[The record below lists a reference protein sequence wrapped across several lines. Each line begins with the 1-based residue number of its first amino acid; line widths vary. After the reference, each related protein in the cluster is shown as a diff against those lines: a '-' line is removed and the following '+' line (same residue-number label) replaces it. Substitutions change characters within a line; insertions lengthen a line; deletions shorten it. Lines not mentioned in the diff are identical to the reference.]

1 MRRHF
6 LVWLS
11 ILVVVT
17 LGYPVV
23 ATGSPWI
30 HHDLAVKLEPTNQ
43 RMVVTDRVTLP
54 ERVFPPAGTSLKFH
68 LHPDLE
74 VTSPTPGVVLSQ
86 EDSASGGSSQE
97 HPLVETYRVSMPRGR
112 RTFELRYGGQIHHS
126 VEAYGEDYAR
136 SSGHTPG
143 IISPEGVFLSP
154 GSGWYPAIGN
164 DLITFTLDVELPR
177 GWGAVSQGERTQQTQ
192 EGGRSYAHWE
202 SPEPQ
207 EGIYL
212 VAGQF
217 YEYTR
222 QVQNDIRAMVF
233 LRAPDEK
240 LAGRY
245 LDATRQYLAM
255 YGDLIGPYPY
265 RKFAL
270 VENFWETGYGM
281 PSFTLLGRKVV
292 RFPFII
298 YSSYPHEILHNWWAN
313 GVYVDFDGGN
323 WCEGLTAYLSD
334 HLIQEQRGN
343 GAGHRQRSLQK
354 YTDYVTQ
361 ERDLPLRD
369 FRSRHGS
376 ATEAIGYTK
385 MMMFCHML
393 RLDLGDRTF
402 IQALKR
408 FYQDNLFRVASFD
421 DLNKAFEAVSK
432 RDLHAEF
439 SQWVERPGAPEL
451 RVEDR
456 EVLRKGKEY
465 TLTLHLEQ
473 VQNEPPY
480 RLRIPLAV
488 TLEGDERAFQTSI
501 FMVNRTQD
509 IKLQSSARPLRVD
522 IDPEFDVFRRL
533 DRQEIPPAMSQPF
546 GARRVSI
553 LLPSQAPGSL
563 LKAYKQLADSWARS
577 QGTEVEIKRD
587 SQVTRLPADRTV
599 WLFGW
604 ENRFVREL
612 SPSLRSYGASASGE
626 GVRLPSATYARRG
639 HSVALTMRHPV
650 SSDEALAWF
659 AVDNAAGVSDL
670 GRRLPHFHRYS
681 YLVFEAVKGANITK
695 GRWPV
700 VDSPMTIFLPDE
712 TGKVRSVEMAKLS
725 PRAPLAKLSF
735 APLDVSEG
743 GDKDSNY
750 VYQQ

>member
-1 MRRHF
+1 MRWEF
-6 LVWLS
+6 VVGLS
-11 ILVVVT
+11 ILVVVI

-23 ATGSPWI
+23 ATGSAWI
-30 HHDLAVKLEPTNQ
+30 HHDLAVKLEPANQ

-54 ERVFPPAGTSLKFH
+54 ERALPPAGTSFMFH
-68 LHPDLE
+68 LHPGLDA
-74 VTSPTPGVVLSQ
+74 TSPTPGVLLSQ
-86 EDSASGGSSQE
+86 KDSVSWGSSHE
-97 HPLVETYRVSMPRGR
+97 DPLVETYRVNMPRGR
-112 RTFELRYGGQIHHS
+112 RSFELRYEGRVHHS
-126 VEAYGEDYAR
+126 IEAHGEDYAR
-136 SSGHTPG
+136 SYGRTPG

-154 GSGWYPAIGN
+154 GSGWYPVIGN

-192 EGGRSYAHWE
+192 EENRSCAHWE

-217 YEYTR
+217 HEYAR
-222 QVQNDIRAMVF
+222 QVKDDITAMVF

-245 LDATRQYLAM
+245 LDATDQYLAM

-313 GVYVDFDGGN
+313 GVYVDFDSGN

-421 DLNKAFEAVSK
+421 ELNKAFEAVSK
-432 RDLHAEF
+432 RDLSAEF
-439 SQWVERPGAPEL
+439 SQWVERSGAPEL
-451 RVEDR
+451 RVRDK
-456 EVLRKGKEY
+456 EVVRRGTEY
-465 TLTLHLEQ
+465 SLTLRLEQ
-473 VQNEPPY
+473 VQNEPPF

-488 TLEGDERAFQTSI
+488 TLEGDEQGFQTSI
-501 FMVNRTQD
+501 FMVCRKQD
-509 IKLQSSARPLRVD
+509 IKLRFSARPLRVD
-522 IDPEFDVFRRL
+522 VDPEFDVFRRL
-533 DRQEIPPAMSQPF
+533 DRHEISPAMSQPF
-546 GARRVSI
+546 GASRVSI
-553 LLPSQAPGSL
+553 LLPAQAPSSL

-587 SQVTRLPADRTV
+587 NDVTRLPADCTV

-604 ENRFVREL
+604 ENRFVPEL
-612 SPSLRSYGASASGE
+612 SPSLRDYGASADGE
-626 GVRLPSATYARRG
+626 GVRLASVTYRRRG
-639 HSVALTMRHPV
+639 HSVALATRHPV

-659 AVDNAAGVSDL
+659 AVDNASAVSDL

-681 YLVFEAVKGANITK
+681 YLVFEATAGTNVTK

-700 VDSPMTIFLPDE
+700 VNSPMTILLPDE
-712 TGKVRSVEMAKLS
+712 AGEIRSVEMAKLS
-725 PRAPLAKLSF
+725 PRAPLGLAQ
-735 APLDVSEG
+735 E
-743 GDKDSNY
+743 
-750 VYQQ
+750 